1 MSNSLYENPDAI
13 TGKTDRDRAAEN
25 SELPYKDPIYCH
37 LSRDSLST
45 QTLFF
50 KVFDDSK
57 IISIDSTAALTAPA
71 FKENNHAH
79 RP

>member
-1 MSNSLYENPDAI
+1 MSNSLYENLDAI

-37 LSRDSLST
+37 IYRDSLSSK
-45 QTLFF
+45 TLFF
-50 KVFDDSK
+50 KVSDDSK
-57 IISIDSTAALTAPA
+57 VTSIDSTAALTAPA
-71 FKENNHAH
+71 FKEIHHAH